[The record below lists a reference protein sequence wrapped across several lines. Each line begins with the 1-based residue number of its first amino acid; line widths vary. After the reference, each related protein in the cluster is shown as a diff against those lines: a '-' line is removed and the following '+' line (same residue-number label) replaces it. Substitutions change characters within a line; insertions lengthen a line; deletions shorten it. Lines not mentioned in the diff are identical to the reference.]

1 MKKYINTSI
10 IYAVL
15 AMVFGVFYREFTK
28 FSGFT
33 GVTTLSYIHT
43 HYFVLG
49 MIMFLILLLLE
60 KNFQISNSKNL
71 DKKILSYNIGLNLSV
86 LMLFI
91 RGFTQVQGT
100 VLSKGM
106 DAAISG
112 MAGLGHI
119 ILGVSMI
126 MILLNIKN
134 TVE

>member
-1 MKKYINTSI
+1 MPI
-10 IYAVL
+10 IMDGKVL
-15 AMVFGVFYREFTK
+15 
-28 FSGFT
+28 S
-33 GVTTLSYIHT
+33 
-43 HYFVLG
+43 
-49 MIMFLILLLLE
+49 
-60 KNFQISNSKNL
+60 
-71 DKKILSYNIGLNLSV
+71 KKILSYNIGLNLSV